1 MPPVKQ
7 FSSVKRISSYSLSEK
22 LKSWAMGR
30 KYLDAPQSY
39 VISYLHN
46 VHRHLASLLRAQIK
60 KLDWT
65 RQDGSALLSEEVE
78 LACSPIFFLR
88 LTHSIVSIIFEF
100 PGSHERAAGT
110 SERAKKQNGKNL
122 ILPRRSHCMA
132 DRYLFLSVCVFE
144 LF

>member
-7 FSSVKRISSYSLSEK
+7 FSLSSVKRISSYSLSEK

-30 KYLDAPQSY
+30 KYLDASQTY
-39 VISYLHN
+39 LISHLHN
-46 VHRHLASLLRAQIK
+46 VHRHLPSLLRAQIK

-65 RQDGSALLSEEVE
+65 RQDGSALLSEEVSE

-88 LTHSIVSIIFEF
+88 LRALSRSYLNFQDPTNEQLARAC
-100 PGSHERAAGT
+100 GRAAK
-110 SERAKKQNGKNL
+110 RQNRKNL

-132 DRYLFLSVCVFE
+132 IG
-144 LF
+144 

>member
-1 MPPVKQ
+1 M
-7 FSSVKRISSYSLSEK
+7 R
-22 LKSWAMGR
+22 R
-30 KYLDAPQSY
+30 TYLDASQSY
-39 VISYLHN
+39 LISHLHN
-46 VHRHLASLLRAQIK
+46 LHRHLPSLLRAQIK

-65 RQDGSALLSEEVE
+65 KEDGGALLSEELSEV
-78 LACSPIFFLR
+78 ACSPILFLR

-100 PGSHERAAGT
+100 PRSHEQAAGT
-110 SERAKKQNGKNL
+110 SEQAKKQNGKNL

>member
-1 MPPVKQ
+1 
-7 FSSVKRISSYSLSEK
+7 
-22 LKSWAMGR
+22 MGR

-78 LACSPIFFLR
+78 VACSPIFFLR

-110 SERAKKQNGKNL
+110 SERAGRKEAKREKSDSPTTISLHG
-122 ILPRRSHCMA
+122 
-132 DRYLFLSVCVFE
+132 
-144 LF
+144 